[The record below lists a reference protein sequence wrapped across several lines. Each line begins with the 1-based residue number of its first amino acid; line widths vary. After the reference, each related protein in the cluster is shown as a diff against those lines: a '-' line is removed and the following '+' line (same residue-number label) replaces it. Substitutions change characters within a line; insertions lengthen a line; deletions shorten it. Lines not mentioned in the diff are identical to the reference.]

1 MENVNLCLKVYHL
14 EPLIEAIHARS
25 IVVTNDTNSTPAE
38 RAVIADLERRAVL
51 LHDAIKAEAAAKDAR
66 EAYNRH
72 VQRARYCNRHPDKAA
87 VEPVTE
93 PVEAVTEPTSNS
105 TATLSKR
112 PA

>member
-51 LHDAIKAEAAAKDAR
+51 LHDAIKAEDAAKEAR

-72 VQRARYCNRHPDKAA
+72 VQRARYCNRHPDKSTEATVSEA
-87 VEPVTE
+87 VEGAQEQT
-93 PVEAVTEPTSNS
+93 S
-105 TATLSKR
+105 TAIPTKR
-112 PA
+112 PV

>member
-1 MENVNLCLKVYHL
+1 MNNVNLCLKPFHL
-14 EPLIEAIHARS
+14 APLIEAIHARS
-25 IVVTNDTNSTPAE
+25 IVLSNDTNSTPAD

-51 LHDAIKAEAAAKDAR
+51 LHDAIEAENAAKAAR

-87 VEPVTE
+87 VEPATE

-105 TATLSKR
+105 TATVTKR

>member
-1 MENVNLCLKVYHL
+1 MENVNLCLKPHHL
-14 EPLIEAIHARS
+14 KPLIEAIHARY
-25 IVVTNDTNSTPAE
+25 IVLSNDTNSTSE
-38 RAVIADLERRAVL
+38 EKAVIADLERRAVL
-51 LHDAIKAEAAAKDAR
+51 LHDAIKAEDAAKDAR

-93 PVEAVTEPTSNS
+93 PMEAVTEPTSNS
-105 TATLSKR
+105 TATVTKR

>member
-25 IVVTNDTNSTPAE
+25 IVVSNDTNSTPAE

-51 LHDAIKAEAAAKDAR
+51 LHDAIKAEAAAKEAR
-66 EAYNRH
+66 EAYNKH
-72 VQRARYCNRHPDKAA
+72 VQRARYCNRHPGKAA
-87 VEPVTE
+87 AEPTTE
-93 PVEAVTEPTSNS
+93 PVEGVTEPMTNS
-105 TATLSKR
+105 TATLTKR